1 MAARRKNSSP
11 LINLDRKLVVLLGPT
26 AAGKSRL
33 AVKLARRFQGE
44 IVSADSRQIYQ
55 GLDIGTGKI
64 TAGEMEGIPH
74 YLLGIVSPK
83 EQFDVVQYQ
92 EKAYQAIEA
101 ILQRNHLPFLIG
113 GSPFYLDAVIKGWQF
128 PWAKADP
135 DLRKKLVRQPLEKL
149 LKVLADLDPLYFQKA
164 EKTNKRR
171 IIRAIEIASQLGRVP
186 PRESYPRFQTLILG
200 LQVPFPQL
208 KEQIAQRQEKLF
220 RQGIVEEVANLRRQG
235 LSWKRLEE
243 FGLEY
248 QWVSSYLQGKETE
261 GEMKKKLQRAVEK
274 FAKRQLTW
282 FKKNPNIHW
291 VQQAGEAQSLIQ
303 QFLEKS

>member
-220 RQGIVEEVANLRRQG
+220 HQGIVEEVANLHRQG

-291 VQQAGEAQSLIQ
+291 VQRAGEAQSLIQ

>member
-291 VQQAGEAQSLIQ
+291 VQRAGEAQSLIQ

>member
-220 RQGIVEEVANLRRQG
+220 HQGIVEEVANLHRQG